1 MTLKGRTTK
10 IMEGKILNWMK
21 VNLVFESEAKLN
33 SLIIRREVNMDA
45 RELKKGIDAAHERIN
60 SLEEALWDVTVF
72 AAALRLIL
80 VKSGLIE
87 ASKLDS
93 MQKLV
98 RERMEEER
106 REYFKEEYEKL
117 MTVHEVED
125 FLRDI
130 GDEE

>member
-1 MTLKGRTTK
+1 
-10 IMEGKILNWMK
+10 
-21 VNLVFESEAKLN
+21 
-33 SLIIRREVNMDA
+33 MDA